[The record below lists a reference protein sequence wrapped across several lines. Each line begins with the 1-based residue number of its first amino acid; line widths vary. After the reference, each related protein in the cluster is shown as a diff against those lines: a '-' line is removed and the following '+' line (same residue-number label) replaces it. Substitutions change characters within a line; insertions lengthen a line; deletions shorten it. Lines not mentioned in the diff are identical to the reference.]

1 MGVLGDLSEAITC
14 IRRSYEKE
22 TPNIIRLLDIFLWFL
37 LIMGMMQLMYAFVIG
52 TTFPFNSLLS
62 GLFSCIGAFTLTL
75 NLRLQLADMEKLDIS
90 TERAFADY
98 LLCNFLLFM
107 GVFTLMG

>member
-1 MGVLGDLSEAITC
+1 MGVLGDFSEAITS
-14 IRRSYEKE
+14 IRSSYAKE
-22 TPNIIRLLDIFLWFL
+22 TPKIIRLLDIFLSFL
-37 LIMGMMQLMYAFVIG
+37 LTMGLMQLLYAFAIR

-62 GLFSCIGAFTLTL
+62 GLFSCVGAFTLTL
-75 NLRLQLADMEKLDIS
+75 NLRLQLANMEKLCVS